1 MKPQWHFYSS
11 KTRYTRLFI
20 NLIII
25 FLLSPLVNF
34 SPIFDSV
41 ISLLFLSTILLA
53 IDVISLP
60 IRVVILFR
68 VVAAAAFVADILV
81 FPNSPNLTAFTSLFS
96 YICYSLFL
104 IPAILAIGLRILNE
118 ERVNQD
124 VIRGGICLYLLLGV
138 LWFFFYQII
147 YFFDAS
153 GFSIPN
159 EFSIPKTAGETNL
172 LLFYFSFTTLTTL
185 GYGNIAPVN
194 SFAMMLA
201 NAEALIGQLY
211 PAIFIAKLV
220 SLYSEN

>member
-20 NLIII
+20 DLIII
-25 FLLSPLVNF
+25 FLLSPLANF
-34 SPIFDSV
+34 SPIFDSL
-41 ISLLFLSTILLA
+41 ISLLFLCAILLA

-60 IRVVILFR
+60 VRVVILFR
-68 VVAAAAFVADILV
+68 IVAAAAFVADILV
-81 FPNSPNLTAFTSLFS
+81 FPNSPNLTAFASLFS

-104 IPAILAIGLRILNE
+104 IPAILAIGLRILDE

-147 YFFDAS
+147 YFFDAN
-153 GFSIPN
+153 GFSIPT
-159 EFSIPKTAGETNL
+159 TASESNL
-172 LLFYFSFTTLTTL
+172 LLFYFSYTTLTTL

-201 NAEALIGQLY
+201 NAEALMGQLY

>member
-20 NLIII
+20 DLIII
-25 FLLSPLVNF
+25 FLLSPLANF
-34 SPIFDSV
+34 SPIFDSL
-41 ISLLFLSTILLA
+41 ISLLFLCAILLA

-60 IRVVILFR
+60 VRVVILFR
-68 VVAAAAFVADILV
+68 IVAAAAFVADILV
-81 FPNSPNLTAFTSLFS
+81 FPNSPNLTAFASLFS

-147 YFFDAS
+147 YFFDAN

-159 EFSIPKTAGETNL
+159 DFSIPKTASETNL